1 MVLKML
7 ASMETWMKRVQ
18 REWQRLWLRSGVRKG
33 AQVCFW
39 SGAGFFL
46 SAAGIG
52 GACQPVALGLLCALS
67 DWRVLAAG
75 AGALVGYPVFW
86 GAQGVTGMLWA
97 AFGTIMGWVFAGQKE
112 VKEHPLLLPGFAG
125 VLTAVTGLVWQIAAG
140 DGPPFGVFVLR
151 IPVAFGSV
159 WLFRRWQQRRE
170 PLMEW
175 CVGAVAVFALAQ
187 AAPLPWLSPGFL
199 AAGTLGAGSA
209 LPGAVLAGLGL
220 DLAKVSAL
228 PMSAVLCLSFFLRMI
243 PFRSPWVR
251 YGAPLAACVL
261 VMAELGIW
269 EIRPLPGLLLG
280 GGLAVLLPPRPQNI
294 RRQGQTGFA
303 QVRLELGA
311 GIMAATQQLLLEA
324 PVTPIDEE
332 SILQR
337 VKQRACAQCS
347 LRRTCSENLTAAAL
361 RDPLAVQCARMGRLT
376 PELRRGREQLR
387 QLKADRVRRG
397 EYRAALCQQY
407 QFLGEFLRDLSD
419 QLPRR
424 GERAR
429 SYYRI
434 QVSARSRGK
443 ERSNGDRCLA
453 FPGTGCRYYVLLC
466 DGMGTGLGAA
476 WEGDSAAKLLRQM
489 LAAGFPAEHALR
501 SLNSLL
507 ALRGCAGAVTVD
519 LAEIRLD
526 TGMASVYKWGA
537 APSWVVRGGRAEKIG
552 TAAPPPGIS
561 VTGIRETVEKLSL
574 RRGEVLILLSD
585 GVDGEGVLRRIS
597 VTPEMPPG
605 EIAAVLT
612 EKGRGRAEDDA
623 SAMVVRLRPLNLG
636 I

>member
-1 MVLKML
+1 M
-7 ASMETWMKRVQ
+7 
-18 REWQRLWLRSGVRKG
+18 WQKVWLRPAARKT
-33 AQVCFW
+33 AQVCGW
-39 SGAGFFL
+39 VGAGFFL

-67 DWRVLAAG
+67 GWQVFAAG
-75 AGALVGYPVFW
+75 AGVLAGYPVFW
-86 GAQGVTGMLWA
+86 GISGVTGMIWTV
-97 AFGTIMGWVFAGQKE
+97 FGTVIGWVFAGRKE
-112 VKEHPLLLPGFAG
+112 RKGYPLLLPAFAG
-125 VLTAVTGLVWQIAAG
+125 VLTAVTGLIWRLAAG
-140 DGPPFGVFVLR
+140 EGPPFGVFLLQL
-151 IPVAFGSV
+151 PVAFGSV
-159 WLFRRWQQRRE
+159 WLFGRWRQKRE
-170 PLMEW
+170 PLMDW
-175 CVGAVAVFALAQ
+175 VVGAVGVFALAQ
-187 AAPLPWLSPGFL
+187 AAPLSWLSPGFL
-199 AAGTLGAGSA
+199 AAGVLGAGSA
-209 LPGAVLAGLGL
+209 LPGAALAGLGL

-228 PMSAVLCLSFFLRMI
+228 PMTAALCLGFFLRLI
-243 PFRSPWVR
+243 PFPHPLLR
-251 YGAPLAACVL
+251 YTAPAAGCL
-261 VMAELGIW
+261 ILMAVLGIW
-269 EIRPLPGLLLG
+269 EVAPLPGLLLG
-280 GGLAVLLPPRPQNI
+280 GGLAMLLPPRPRSI

-311 GIMAATQQLLLEA
+311 VVLAATQQLLLEA
-324 PVTPIDEE
+324 PAAAIDEE
-332 SILQR
+332 AILQR
-337 VKQRACAQCS
+337 VKQRSCAQCS
-347 LRRTCSENLTAAAL
+347 LRRTCSEKLTAAAL
-361 RDPLAVQCARMGRLT
+361 RDPLAVQCARMGRLA

-443 ERSNGDRCLA
+443 ERSNGDQCLA

-476 WEGDSAAKLLRQM
+476 WEGRSAAQLLRQM
-489 LAAGFPAEHALR
+489 LTAGFPAEHALR

-519 LAEIRLD
+519 LAEVRLD
-526 TGMASVYKWGA
+526 TGMASIYKWGA
-537 APSWVVRGGRAEKIG
+537 APSWVIRGGRAEKIG

-574 RRGEVLILLSD
+574 RRGEVLILVSD
-585 GVDGEGVLRRIS
+585 GLDGEEVLSRS
-597 VTPEMPPG
+597 VCTPDAPPG
-605 EIAAVLT
+605 ELAAMIL
-612 EKGRGRAEDDA
+612 EGGSREAEDDA
-623 SAMVVRLRPLNLG
+623 TVAAVRLRPNGLEAS
-636 I
+636 